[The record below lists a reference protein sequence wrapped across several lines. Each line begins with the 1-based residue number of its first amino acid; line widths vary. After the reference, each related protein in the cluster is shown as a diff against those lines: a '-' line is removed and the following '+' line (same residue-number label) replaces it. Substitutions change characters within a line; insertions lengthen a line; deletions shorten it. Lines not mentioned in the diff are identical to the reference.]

1 MNSLNNWRIAFLLS
15 RYAISIHS
23 KHMTIFCCLSAFG
36 FQFSSHSRSSLRLSI
51 HAMSDGASHSHS
63 SDGFSLVDSPVVET
77 FELPSRGDTSAVA
90 QSSPV
95 VESNSTVVAT
105 YASISEQLVTQSFQL
120 NNTALKFIRD
130 TNELNGNPT
139 TESVE
144 LTTFDPFDVD
154 VLVRNRG
161 TAYTFAPNE
170 TQPWSWRQM
179 LASFK
184 DETRRQILGHDGDG
198 LVSISCSAMVGSYD
212 HKRHHAAKVAG
223 RPFDKD
229 AAVPVWD
236 FVVTRASGVSVRFHP
251 HQTNKKVDI
260 ASVTNP
266 PPSNH
271 PAKGRGQ
278 TEGPGTFRRYTRA
291 AYPPSTVV
299 DTSTVAAPQ
308 ASSSS
313 SAPPGLYVRQGA
325 QPPWRN
331 ARDTW
336 SHSSSGWNQQSDD
349 KDWNIWRGW
358 GDEA

>member
-1 MNSLNNWRIAFLLS
+1 
-15 RYAISIHS
+15 
-23 KHMTIFCCLSAFG
+23 MTIFCCLNAFG
-36 FQFSSHSRSSLRLSI
+36 IQFSSRSRSLLRLSI
-51 HAMSDGASHSHS
+51 RAMDDGASHSHS
-63 SDGFSLVDSPVVET
+63 SDGFSLVDSTVVEH
-77 FELPSRGDTSAVA
+77 FELPSRGNTSAVA

-139 TESVE
+139 TQSVE
-144 LTTFDPFDVD
+144 LTMFDPYDVG
-154 VLVRNRG
+154 VLLRG
-161 TAYTFAPNE
+161 RGMAYTFAPDE
-170 TQPWSWRQM
+170 TQPWSRRQM

-184 DETRRQILGHDGDG
+184 EEHRRQILGFDDNDGV
-198 LVSISCSAMVGSYD
+198 VSISCCAMIGSYD
-212 HKRHHAAKVAG
+212 HKRHHAAKEAG

-229 AAVPVWD
+229 ATVPIWD
-236 FVVTRASGVSVRFHP
+236 FVVTRKSGVSVRFHP
-251 HQTNKKVDI
+251 QQTNKKVEI

-278 TEGPGTFRRYTRA
+278 TEGPGTYRRYTRA

-299 DTSTVAAPQ
+299 DTSTAAAPQ

-313 SAPPGLYVRQGA
+313 SAPPGLYVTQTGRS
-325 QPPWRN
+325 PWRN
-331 ARDTW
+331 AHNSW
-336 SHSSSGWNQQSDD
+336 SQSSSGWNQRSDD
-349 KDWNIWRGW
+349 QDWNIWKGW
-358 GDEA
+358 QD

>member
-1 MNSLNNWRIAFLLS
+1 MI
-15 RYAISIHS
+15 
-23 KHMTIFCCLSAFG
+23 
-36 FQFSSHSRSSLRLSI
+36 
-51 HAMSDGASHSHS
+51 
-63 SDGFSLVDSPVVET
+63 DSPVVEH
-77 FELPSRGDTSAVA
+77 FELPWRDNASAVA
-90 QSSPV
+90 ESSNARLQESSV
-95 VESNSTVVAT
+95 IVETSVAPLRGAATVVAT
-105 YASISEQLVTQSFQL
+105 YDSLSALPVTQSWQL

-130 TNELNGNPT
+130 TNETNGNPT
-139 TESVE
+139 SESVE
-144 LTTFDPFDVD
+144 LTMFDPYDIG
-154 VLVRNRG
+154 VLVRTKG
-161 TAYTFAPNE
+161 MEYTFAEGE

-278 TEGPGTFRRYTRA
+278 TEGPGTYRRYTRA

-313 SAPPGLYVRQGA
+313 STPPGLYVRQGA

>member
-36 FQFSSHSRSSLRLSI
+36 FQFSSHSRSFLRLSI

-63 SDGFSLVDSPVVET
+63 SDGFSLVESPVVET
-77 FELPSRGDTSAVA
+77 FEIPSRGNTSAVA
-90 QSSPV
+90 QSSQV

-105 YASISEQLVTQSFQL
+105 YASISKQLVTQPFQL

-130 TNELNGNPT
+130 TNELNGTPT

-144 LTTFDPFDVD
+144 LTMFDPYDVG
-154 VLVRNRG
+154 VLVRDKG
-161 TAYTFAPNE
+161 MEYTFVPNE
-170 TQPWSWRQM
+170 TQPRSRRQT

-184 DETRRQILGHDGDG
+184 EEHRRQILGHDDDDG
-198 LVSISCSAMVGSYD
+198 VVSIACCAMVGSYD
-212 HKRHHAAKVAG
+212 HKRHHAAKQAG
-223 RPFDKD
+223 RPFEQG
-229 AAVPVWD
+229 AMVPIWD
-236 FVVTRASGVSVRFHP
+236 FVVTRKSGVSVRFHP
-251 HQTNKKVDI
+251 QQTNKKVEI
-260 ASVTNP
+260 ANVTNP

-278 TEGPGTFRRYTRA
+278 TEGPGTYRRYTRA

-299 DTSTVAAPQ
+299 DTSTAVAQQ

-313 SAPPGLYVRQGA
+313 SAPPGLYVHQDGN
-325 QPPWRN
+325 PPWRN
-331 ARDTW
+331 GRNTW
-336 SHSSSGWNQQSDD
+336 RHSSSGWNEFSDD
-349 KDWNIWRGW
+349 PGWTIWKDWR
-358 GDEA
+358 